1 MSLFP
6 FFQWLATTRLSEAMG
21 ASVWAFAVVEMFHL
35 LALAVLGGTVLIL
48 NLRLLGLRLHRR
60 PVAEVTRELSP
71 YALASLAVLI
81 FSGALLVIDG
91 PLRYYGNSAFRW
103 KMLLLAV
110 AICYSFALR
119 RRAVRFEDSDIG
131 TAARIAAV
139 ISLMLWLSVGLA
151 GRAIGFI

>member
-1 MSLFP
+1 MSLLP
-6 FFQWLATTRLSEAMG
+6 FFQWLETTRLSEAMS

-35 LALAVLGGTVLIL
+35 LALAMLGGTVLIL
-48 NLRLLGLRLHRR
+48 NLRLLGLRLQRR

-71 YALASLAVLI
+71 YLFASLAVLI

-91 PLRYYGNSAFRW
+91 PLRYYGNAAFRL

-110 AICYSFALR
+110 AIAYSFTLHR
-119 RRAVRFEDSDIG
+119 RVLHSENDGLIPRAR
-131 TAARIAAV
+131 AAAV